1 LGILSALP
9 WFRARRPDLIG
20 RTLAHYRITAAIG
33 AGGMGE
39 VYRATDTKLGR
50 DVALKVLPA
59 DMARD
64 PERLARFQREAR
76 AIAALNHPH
85 IVTIFSVEETDGV
98 HFLTMELVEGQSLER
113 RIPQGGL
120 PVQQIV
126 EIASALADALAAAHE
141 KGIVHR
147 DLKPAN
153 VMVTDDGR
161 VKVLDFGLAK
171 DVRADNPSNATLTS
185 AGHTQAGIVMGT
197 PAYMSPEQISG
208 RALDHRTDIFS
219 LGIIL
224 YEMATGRRP
233 FEGTSSAELAS
244 SILRDTPA
252 AITSGRTD
260 LPADLARVIRRCL
273 EKDPRHRVQTARD
286 VTNEFRDLERQS
298 SQTAA
303 VPASRAVPATP
314 VSGAARADEGFWVAV
329 LPFKYTGANTDLT
342 ALAEGL
348 TEDIVTGLSRFS
360 YLRVIARGSTAKYSS
375 ESGDVRATGKELGA
389 RYVMEGSLRQAGT
402 RLRLAVQLVDT
413 TSGTHLWAETYDRA
427 FNPEAVFEL
436 QDELV
441 PRIVS
446 TVAETHGVLPYSMSQ
461 TLRNRNPDELTPY
474 EALLRG
480 FAYFKHVNATDHT
493 GARAALEKAVQQA
506 PGNSDC
512 LAMLSMLYREEYNHG
527 FNLRPDPLGRALA
540 AARRAFD
547 AAPSNHLAHHAL
559 ASVLYF
565 RRELQAFRSAA
576 QRAMELN
583 PMDGFTIAY
592 MGFQISFSGDWE
604 RGCALMERARSLN
617 PNHPGWYWFPPF
629 FNAYRQGDY
638 RAALEFAL
646 KVNMPGFWRNELALA
661 ATYGQLGELEM
672 ARTAAQELLAARPEF
687 ATVAREECRK
697 WWDPDLVEQIIDGLR
712 KAGLEIAAEGNSAA
726 VATKPEIA
734 FTPDSGAARAAE
746 GFWVAVLPFKY
757 SGNNA
762 DLTAL
767 VEGLTADIVTGLSR
781 FSYLRVIARGST
793 AKYSSESG
801 DIRAIGKQL
810 GARYV
815 MEGNLRQAGT
825 KLRLAVQLVE
835 AATGSHLWAETYE
848 RSLNPD
854 AVFELQ
860 DELVPR
866 IVSTVA
872 DRHGVLPHSM
882 SEAVQAKNPEQL
894 TPYEAVLLSFSYA
907 ERITADEQIA
917 AKACLERAVA
927 QLPGYADG
935 WAMLAMLFC
944 DEYSLGFKAD
954 FSVLERALE
963 TARRAVKAGP
973 SNHLAYQNLAYAHFL
988 RREFG
993 PCRSAVERSLAL
1005 NSMDGSNVWFMGLAL
1020 SYMGDWERG
1029 CALVER
1035 AMQLNPNFPGKYHYP
1050 LLANAY
1056 RKGDYRGALNEA
1068 LRMNL
1073 PDVFYT
1079 PLEIA
1084 AAAAQ
1089 LGERE
1094 TAEKA
1099 LRDLLKLKPDIA
1111 EIVREELGKWFQP
1124 ELVEHFLEG
1133 LRKAGLEIPAAG
1145 SAPAVSSFARSAVRT
1160 TSGETRADE
1169 GFWVA
1174 VLPFK
1179 YSGTNAELTALVEGL
1194 TADIVTGLSRFSYLK
1209 VIARGSTAKYSSE
1222 SGDVR
1227 AIGKELGA
1235 RFVMEGNLRQA
1246 GTKLRLAVQL
1256 VDATTGA
1263 HLWAENYE
1271 RTFDPETVFALQDEL
1286 VPRIVSTVADAHGI
1300 LPHTMSEAIRSK
1312 NPEQL
1317 TPYEAVLRSFSY
1329 AERVSPEEHAAARAG
1344 LERAVQLAPT
1354 YAYAWALLSM
1364 TICDEYAFGFNPQP
1378 DPLERALHA
1387 ARRAVE
1393 LDSSGHRGY
1402 QALALVLFYRRE
1414 IQAFRT
1420 AAEKALALNPMD
1432 GCNIAH
1438 LGSFIAYAGEWQR
1451 GCALVEHALQ
1461 LNPNH
1466 PGWYWFPLCFSA
1478 YTKRD
1483 YHGALNYAL
1492 KINLPGLY
1500 SAHLVLAAAYGQLGQ
1515 REEAAKAVQELLTLR
1530 PDIAMIIRPGLAMR
1544 FDFELVEH
1552 LIDGLRK
1559 AGLEIPEDPAQPVPA
1574 PPAPASATAAS
1585 GAIRAEEGFWVA
1597 VLPFKYAG
1605 TSPDLKA
1612 LADGLS
1618 EEVVTG
1624 LSRFSYLRV
1633 IARGSTAKYSSE
1645 SGDVRTIGKELGARY
1660 VMEGNL
1666 RQAGSKLRL
1675 AVQLV
1680 DATNGAHLWA
1690 ENFERDFSPEKL
1702 FALQDDLVPRIVSTV
1717 ADMNGVLTRSMSEA
1731 VRSRTPE
1738 QLSPYEAV
1746 LRSFCYSQR
1755 ATPEE
1760 LAVARSALELA
1771 VQKAPAYGD
1780 AWASLAILCVQDYA
1794 QGFNLHSDSLASGLT
1809 AAQRAV
1815 EASPSDYMAY
1825 CSLAQALF
1833 FHKEYQ
1839 SFRNAAERAAELNPM
1854 DGCSIA
1860 LLGEL
1865 VTYTGDSERGLA
1877 LVGQAKQLNPNHPG
1891 WYWYADFYNAYRQR
1905 DYRGALRFALKVNLP
1920 GHWFQHATV
1929 AAACGQLGETDA
1941 AAKALKDLLKLRP
1954 DFASTVRKDMDKWWK
1969 PDYVEHLIDGLRKAG
1984 LEITPEKA
1992 AATPARASASSSA
2005 PAPSAP
2011 ETASKP
2017 HISGTKHRNISLAIM
2032 VGLLVIAAAGVV
2044 IYLKSTKTSAIDS
2057 IAVLPLENRSND
2069 PDSDYISD
2077 GITES
2082 INNSL
2087 ARLPSLSVIPYS
2099 VASHYKGKAMDVR
2112 KIGDELRV
2120 QAVLA
2125 GSVAQRGDDLTVDVE
2140 LDDVRNGKQLW
2151 GEQYHRKL
2159 ADLLA
2164 VQNDIAREVSQR
2176 LRSQLSS
2183 ADQQRLTKGSTDNPE
2198 AYRLYLKGKYY
2209 TYKLTKEGFDTG
2221 IDYFNQAI
2229 AIDPNYA
2236 LAYSGLAF
2244 NYVNQDDWFI
2254 PPAEAGPKT
2263 KEAAKRALAIDES
2276 DVEAH
2281 LSMAIVAHWYDWNW
2295 ATAESEFRRTIEL
2308 NPNSSDAH
2316 LYYGWF
2322 LAPMRREDQAVA
2334 EVKRSQQIDPL
2345 SVFPA
2350 LSVGAVYVF
2359 TRQWDPAMESL
2370 RHAIAIDPN
2379 FWFSYSFLGRVYE
2392 QKGKLPEAIAQF
2404 QHALELE
2411 KENTEIWSGLGNA
2424 YAVSGNKAEAQKVL
2438 DHLKELSAHNWV
2450 APYNVAVIYAGLGE
2464 KDHAFAL
2471 LERAYQDRSYYMPT
2485 FLSTDERLDNLRSDP
2500 RFADL
2505 KRRVGLP

>member
-1 LGILSALP
+1 M
-9 WFRARRPDLIG
+9 
-20 RTLAHYRITAAIG
+20 TAAIG

-50 DVALKVLPA
+50 DVALKVLPP

-85 IVTIFSVEETDGV
+85 IVTIFSVEEADGV
-98 HFLTMELVEGQSLER
+98 HFLTMELVEGQSLDR
-113 RIPQGGL
+113 RIPESGL
-120 PVQQIV
+120 PVEQIV

-208 RALDHRTDIFS
+208 RPLDHRTDIFS
-219 LGIIL
+219 FGIIL

-252 AITSGRTD
+252 AITSARAD
-260 LPADLARVIRRCL
+260 LPADLARIIRRCL

-298 SQTAA
+298 SQAAA
-303 VPASRAVPATP
+303 VPASRAMPATP

-360 YLRVIARGSTAKYSS
+360 YLRVIARGSTVKYSS

-413 TSGTHLWAETYDRA
+413 TSGAHLWAETYDRA

-480 FAYFKHVNATDHT
+480 FAYFKHVNATDHA

-527 FNLRPDPLGRALA
+527 FNLRPDPLGRSLA
-540 AARRAFD
+540 AARRAVD
-547 AAPSNHLAHHAL
+547 ASPSNHLAHHAL

-604 RGCALMERARSLN
+604 RGCALMEKAGSLN
-617 PNHPGWYWFPPF
+617 PNHPGWYWFPQF
-629 FNAYRQGDY
+629 FNAYRKGDY

-697 WWDPDLVEQIIDGLR
+697 WWDPHLVEQIIDGLR
-712 KAGLEIAAEGNSAA
+712 KAGLEIATEEKPISVA
-726 VATKPEIA
+726 VKPELA
-734 FTPDSGAARAAE
+734 STPDSGATRAAE

-757 SGNNA
+757 TGNNA

-801 DIRAIGKQL
+801 DIRAIGKEL

-825 KLRLAVQLVE
+825 KLRLAVQLV
-835 AATGSHLWAETYE
+835 
-848 RSLNPD
+848 
-854 AVFELQ
+854 
-860 DELVPR
+860 
-866 IVSTVA
+866 
-872 DRHGVLPHSM
+872 
-882 SEAVQAKNPEQL
+882 
-894 TPYEAVLLSFSYA
+894 
-907 ERITADEQIA
+907 
-917 AKACLERAVA
+917 
-927 QLPGYADG
+927 
-935 WAMLAMLFC
+935 
-944 DEYSLGFKAD
+944 
-954 FSVLERALE
+954 
-963 TARRAVKAGP
+963 
-973 SNHLAYQNLAYAHFL
+973 
-988 RREFG
+988 
-993 PCRSAVERSLAL
+993 
-1005 NSMDGSNVWFMGLAL
+1005 
-1020 SYMGDWERG
+1020 
-1029 CALVER
+1029 
-1035 AMQLNPNFPGKYHYP
+1035 
-1050 LLANAY
+1050 
-1056 RKGDYRGALNEA
+1056 
-1068 LRMNL
+1068 
-1073 PDVFYT
+1073 
-1079 PLEIA
+1079 
-1084 AAAAQ
+1084 
-1089 LGERE
+1089 
-1094 TAEKA
+1094 
-1099 LRDLLKLKPDIA
+1099 
-1111 EIVREELGKWFQP
+1111 
-1124 ELVEHFLEG
+1124 
-1133 LRKAGLEIPAAG
+1133 
-1145 SAPAVSSFARSAVRT
+1145 
-1160 TSGETRADE
+1160 
-1169 GFWVA
+1169 
-1174 VLPFK
+1174 
-1179 YSGTNAELTALVEGL
+1179 
-1194 TADIVTGLSRFSYLK
+1194 
-1209 VIARGSTAKYSSE
+1209 
-1222 SGDVR
+1222 
-1227 AIGKELGA
+1227 
-1235 RFVMEGNLRQA
+1235 
-1246 GTKLRLAVQL
+1246 
-1256 VDATTGA
+1256 DATTGS

-1271 RTFDPETVFALQDEL
+1271 RTFDPESVFALQDEL
-1286 VPRIVSTVADAHGI
+1286 VPRIVSTIADAHGI
-1300 LPHTMSEAIRSK
+1300 LPHTMAEAIAGK

-1317 TPYEAVLRSFSY
+1317 TPYEAVLRGFRYS
-1329 AERVSPEEHAAARAG
+1329 ERISPEEHAAAQAA
-1344 LERAVQLAPT
+1344 LERAVQLAPS
-1354 YAYAWALLSM
+1354 YAYAWAMLSF
-1364 TICDEYAFGFNPQP
+1364 TITDEYQMGFNPRP
-1378 DPLERALHA
+1378 DPLERALQA

-1438 LGSFIAYAGEWQR
+1438 LGSFIAYAGEWER

-1466 PGWYWFPLCFSA
+1466 PGWYWFPLFANA
-1478 YTKRD
+1478 YRIRD
-1483 YHGALNYAL
+1483 YQGALSYAL

-1500 SAHLVLAAAYGQLGQ
+1500 ATHMALAMAYGQLGQ
-1515 REEAAKAVQELLTLR
+1515 RDEAAKAVRELLKLR
-1530 PDIAMIIRPGLAMR
+1530 PDFAMIARPGLAMR
-1544 FDFELVEH
+1544 YEPELVEH
-1552 LIDGLRK
+1552 MIEGLRK
-1559 AGLEIPEDPAQPVPA
+1559 AGLEIPAERKPASVVLKPEPA
-1574 PPAPASATAAS
+1574 SAPASGAT
-1585 GAIRAEEGFWVA
+1585 RAQEGFWVA
-1597 VLPFKYAG
+1597 VLPFKYTGANA
-1605 TSPDLKA
+1605 DLTA
-1612 LADGLS
+1612 LAEGLT
-1618 EEVVTG
+1618 EDVVTG

-1633 IARGSTAKYSSE
+1633 IARSSTSRYANE
-1645 SGDVRTIGKELGARY
+1645 SVDVRSAGKELGARY
-1660 VMEGNL
+1660 VMEGSL
-1666 RQAGSKLRL
+1666 RQAGTKLRF

-1680 DATNGAHLWA
+1680 DATTGAHLWA
-1690 ENFERDFSPEKL
+1690 ENYERDFSPEKL
-1702 FALQDDLVPRIVSTV
+1702 FVLQDDLVPRIVSTV

-1794 QGFNLHSDSLASGLT
+1794 QGFNLQPDSLASGL
-1809 AAQRAV
+1809 AAARHAV
-1815 EASPSDYMAY
+1815 KVAPSNYMAY

-1833 FHKEYQ
+1833 FHKEVQ
-1839 SFRNAAERAAELNPM
+1839 SFRIAAERAAALNPM
-1854 DGCSIA
+1854 DGNCIA

-1891 WYWYADFYNAYRQR
+1891 WYWYADFYHAYQQG

-1929 AAACGQLGETDA
+1929 AAACGQLGETDI

-1984 LEITPEKA
+1984 LEIAPEKA
-1992 AATPARASASSSA
+1992 AATSARASATSSA
-2005 PAPSAP
+2005 PPSSAP
-2011 ETASKP
+2011 QTAPKP
-2017 HISGTKHRNISLAIM
+2017 DISGTNRRNISLAI
-2032 VGLLVIAAAGVV
+2032 VALLVLAAAGVV

-2069 PDSDYISD
+2069 PDADYISD

-2082 INNSL
+2082 INDSL
-2087 ARLPSLSVIPYS
+2087 ARLPSLSVTPHS
-2099 VASHYKGKAMDVR
+2099 VASHYKGKATDVR
-2112 KIGDELRV
+2112 KIGDELHV

-2151 GEQYHRKL
+2151 GNQYHRKL

-2176 LRSQLSS
+2176 LRSQLS
-2183 ADQQRLTKGSTDNPE
+2183 AEDQQKLTKGSTDNPE

-2209 TYKLTKEGFDTG
+2209 TNKLTKEGFDTG

-2229 AIDPNYA
+2229 AVDPNYA
-2236 LAYSGLAF
+2236 LAYSGLAY
-2244 NYVNQDDWFI
+2244 NYINQDDWYM
-2254 PPAEAGPKT
+2254 PPNEAGPKT

-2276 DVEAH
+2276 DAGAH
-2281 LSMAIVAHWYDWNW
+2281 LTLAIVAQWYDWDW
-2295 ATAESEFRRTIEL
+2295 AAAESEFKRAIEL
-2308 NPNSSDAH
+2308 SPNNSEAH

-2322 LAPMRREDQAVA
+2322 LVPMGRADEAVLEAKRAQQA
-2334 EVKRSQQIDPL
+2334 DPL
-2345 SVFPA
+2345 SVVTVF
-2350 LSVGAVYVF
+2350 SVGAVF
-2359 TRQWDPAMESL
+2359 LFARQWDPAIEQL
-2370 RHAIAIDPN
+2370 HRALQVDPN
-2379 FWFSYSFLGRVYE
+2379 FWFARCFLGRAYE
-2392 QKGKLPEAIAQF
+2392 QKGKLPEAIAEF
-2404 QHALELE
+2404 QRALELE
-2411 KENTEIWSGLGNA
+2411 KNNTEIWSGLGHA
-2424 YAVSGNKAEAQKVL
+2424 YALSGNRTEAHKVL
-2438 DHLKELSAHNWV
+2438 DHLKELSAHSWV
-2450 APYNVAVIYAGLGE
+2450 APYNVAVIYVGLGE
-2464 KDHAFAL
+2464 KDQAFAL
-2471 LERAYQDRSYYMPT
+2471 LEQAYKDRSYYLPT
-2485 FLSTDERLDNLRSDP
+2485 YLTTDSRLDSLRSDP
-2500 RFADL
+2500 RFVDL
-2505 KRRVGLP
+2505 RRRVGLPQ